1 MMQES
6 RWTAEIAIM
15 NKYFPQFAAFRTE
28 NGGVGFFGR
37 VRGPRTG
44 REYGILAMVPAQR
57 YPETEPAVY
66 IEPRIMSGY
75 WQMDGVNG
83 DPNGRLSIDHQ
94 RPWSPTRHTFA
105 KCVLDAIQFLEEF
118 DQ

>member
-66 IEPRIMSGY
+66 IQPAHHERVLADGRSEPRS
-75 WQMDGVNG
+75 
-83 DPNGRLSIDHQ
+83 NGRLSVLHL
-94 RPWSPTRHTFA
+94 RPWVPQRSTFA
-105 KCVLDAIQFLEEF
+105 NCVLVAIEFLEGF